1 MTLGNAKFKIVAA
14 MAAAL
19 ILTGAVMTGCGENS
33 DSSAAGTTAATT
45 AAQTTANAAPGSS
58 SAAQS
63 NANSSAQ
70 SNNTDSQTS
79 QSSDSDSQ
87 SSNSDSGNTAEKHG
101 NITADEAR
109 EIALQNCEY
118 GLEVTICDPSS
129 HNGQDCWHVVVR
141 DTVGNYYDC
150 FVSSVFCDVNQVKA
164 GGGDYESA
172 DAEVPDENE

>member
-33 DSSAAGTTAATT
+33 DSSATGTTAATT

-129 HNGQDCWHVVVR
+129 HNGQDCWHVVVV
-141 DTVGNYYDC
+141 DTVGHYYEC
-150 FVSSVFCDVNQVKA
+150 FVSSVFCDVNIVR
-164 GGGDYESA
+164 GGSADYDYESA
-172 DAEVPDENE
+172 DAVVYDD

>member
-14 MAAAL
+14 TAAAL

-141 DTVGNYYDC
+141 DTAGNYYDC

>member
-70 SNNTDSQTS
+70 STNTDSQTS

>member
-70 SNNTDSQTS
+70 SGNTDSQTS

>member
-129 HNGQDCWHVVVR
+129 HNGQDCWHVVIR

>member
-58 SAAQS
+58 SASQS

>member
-19 ILTGAVMTGCGENS
+19 ILTGAVMTGCGEKS
-33 DSSAAGTTAATT
+33 DSSATGTTAATT

-58 SAAQS
+58 SASQS

-70 SNNTDSQTS
+70 SGNTDSQTS

>member
-33 DSSAAGTTAATT
+33 DSSATGTTAATT

-150 FVSSVFCDVNQVKA
+150 FVSSVFCDVNHVKA

>member
-58 SAAQS
+58 SASQS

-70 SNNTDSQTS
+70 SGNTDSQTS

-129 HNGQDCWHVVVR
+129 HNGQDCWHVFVR

>member
-14 MAAAL
+14 MAATL

-33 DSSAAGTTAATT
+33 DSSATGTTAATT